1 MSDGGAG
8 GAVTDYKRLLQ
19 TVCDNRP
26 SGTRGRLAAA
36 LGTNRS
42 FVSQLVSPAY
52 AMPIPAQHLAAIFDV
67 CRFSPTERAAFLD
80 AYDRAHPN
88 RRESGAGE
96 TRTRTVTLRVAD
108 LGDPGQNHAV
118 DEMLAEYARQLVR
131 FATALGAERRADDG
145 ARGRDA

>member
-1 MSDGGAG
+1 MSDGIS

-19 TVCDNRP
+19 TICDNRP

-52 AMPIPAQHLAAIFDV
+52 AMPIPAQHLAAIFEV
-67 CRFSPTERAAFLD
+67 CRFSPSERTAFLD

-88 RRESGAGE
+88 RREAGAGDA
-96 TRTRTVTLRVAD
+96 RTRSVTVRVAD
-108 LGDPGQNHAV
+108 LGDARRNKAV
-118 DEMLAEYARQLVR
+118 DEMLAEHARQLSR
-131 FATALGAERRADDG
+131 FATSLGNDCPAEG
-145 ARGRDA
+145 RGPEEDA